1 MTVFSMLDISFDDS
15 LFMLLILQYYLSLY
29 TLLDMKNQRAEMP
42 SRLDISDGP
51 KLLHIDAKAKPTPT
65 YKQRCNHYCNGRV
78 EIM

>member
-15 LFMLLILQYYLSLY
+15 LFMLLILQYFSLY
-29 TLLDMKNQRAEMP
+29 RKKKNQRAETS

-65 YKQRCNHYCNGRV
+65 SKDA
-78 EIM
+78 IIIAM